1 MWYKV
6 GTQGFVDS
14 IEKELE
20 RKSNILVDQFQSN
33 IIEPKKILKDGTQIV
48 QFFSDS
54 TFLMNFNVMIA

>member
-33 IIEPKKILKDGTQIV
+33 TIEPKKILKDGTQIV
-48 QFFSDS
+48 QFFSAS

>member
-14 IEKELE
+14 IGKELE
-20 RKSNILVDQFQSN
+20 RKSNISVDQFQSN
-33 IIEPKKILKDGTQIV
+33 TIESKKILKDGTQIV

-54 TFLMNFNVMIA
+54 TFLMNFNVMIT